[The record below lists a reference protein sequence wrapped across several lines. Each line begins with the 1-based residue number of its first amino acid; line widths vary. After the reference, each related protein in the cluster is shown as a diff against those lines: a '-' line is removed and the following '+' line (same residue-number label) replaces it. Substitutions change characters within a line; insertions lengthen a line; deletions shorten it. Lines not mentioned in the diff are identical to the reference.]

1 MEPNNGNIPWLD
13 GMEAELDNRVVQY
26 LINNNAEY
34 RGLQNQVIALL
45 DETPAIKE
53 LLDGCKELQLSEQEH
68 RMYQEYRR
76 LRTER
81 DALERKYLY
90 LAGQADMKPYVQ
102 TLQGLRQKGTADGT
116 YKIDHLHLEFW
127 QMEII
132 NHAVEEAEKAARRN
146 CKEYGEI
153 EKRISGLYN
162 KYPFIDSF
170 TDKSKRKEGGTF
182 SKEELQKVSECL
194 ALEDDKRY
202 IEQTELYLKGIRD
215 GYALKKFLES
225 E

>member
-1 MEPNNGNIPWLD
+1 MEPNNGDIPWLD

-26 LINNNAEY
+26 LVNNNAEY
-34 RGLQNQVIALL
+34 RKLQNQVIALL

-68 RMYQEYRR
+68 QMYQEYRR

-90 LAGQADMKPYVQ
+90 LAGQADMKPYVCRPCKDYNRRAQ
-102 TLQGLRQKGTADGT
+102 QMAHIKSTICIWNSGRWKSSIMQWKKRKKRQEGTA
-116 YKIDHLHLEFW
+116 K
-127 QMEII
+127 
-132 NHAVEEAEKAARRN
+132 
-146 CKEYGEI
+146 
-153 EKRISGLYN
+153 KRISGLYN
-162 KYPFIDSF
+162 KYSFIDSF

-182 SKEELQKVSECL
+182 SREELQKVSESL